1 MARKKRGKRTPAV
14 DPAPDEQVSTPT
26 EGPTGD
32 PPAAAPQG
40 DEPMLDFDFD
50 PAASERI
57 LAATAGIFS
66 TARIA
71 VAEATQA
78 TAPFLSFAQKSK
90 VAALATDFE
99 MRQAAPMLLQEAP
112 APVAAPAVVEVPV
125 GEALSREDVEAIVS
139 HRIEIAVRDAL
150 KALGLGPDISLSHQI
165 ERQVE
170 TQLAVGESR
179 LLDYVKGHLTN
190 ALEMVE
196 STLDERIADFLD
208 GAAGDAADDEAEQEV
223 KAEVDAAVE
232 EVREALLKNI
242 DEVRTVDVGFNLD
255 DMDMSAIAGISDRV
269 SSDGMEAIADDDLAV
284 AMGDGEEI
292 EVGGDDE
299 IEVGG
304 DDEIDEIE
312 AGADDEIEVGGDDEI
327 DENEAGADDEI
338 EVGGAGEIDEIE
350 AGADDEIDEIE
361 AGGDDEIEAGG
372 DEIDEAGETLDATSP
387 GEDQPTESVEA
398 TEEAD
403 EISAELL
410 ELDDARQIDEID
422 LESVEELSIIESAEI
437 EEAEI
442 DIDDD
447 LELESG
453 ELVEVEVEDEDEVL
467 ADALEIDLEDEEEDD
482 NPAIMTL
489 GEGPEDLQVTPLG
502 DDDFEVTIEG
512 EEFEPEEK
520 DAIERY
526 LQRAAEMRG
535 RKQFPAAMELYNK
548 VIDLDPA
555 NYEAFIGRG
564 VLHLEG
570 KDYKRAVEAFTEAEK
585 IDPSRPASALGL
597 AEVHFHRKQ
606 FNKAIRHYTQCLK
619 LDDGLAQAYCNR
631 GLSYYYQKNYKK
643 AFLDLMRAYD
653 IDADLPNIKKYLK
666 LVRSKVKSEKSR
678 PGASAP
684 TKPE

>member
-1 MARKKRGKRTPAV
+1 MARKKRGKRTPASDP
-14 DPAPDEQVSTPT
+14 DPAPPEPVPTPAEDVTAPMAEAPT
-26 EGPTGD
+26 EDVTEPV
-32 PPAAAPQG
+32 AEALSEG

-57 LAATAGIFS
+57 LNASAGIFS
-66 TARIA
+66 TSRIA
-71 VAEATQA
+71 VAEATLA

-99 MRQAAPMLLQEAP
+99 MLQVTAPQLPEAAAPSP
-112 APVAAPAVVEVPV
+112 APAVVEVAAV
-125 GEALSREDVEAIVS
+125 EGLSREDVEAIVS
-139 HRIEIAVRDAL
+139 HRIEIAVQDAL
-150 KALGLGPDISLSHQI
+150 KKLGLGPDVSLSHQI
-165 ERQVE
+165 ERQVD

-190 ALEMVE
+190 ALEMME

-208 GAAGDAADDEAEQEV
+208 GAAGDDAEEVAEQEA

-242 DEVRTVDVGFNLD
+242 DEVRTVDTGFNLD
-255 DMDMSAIAGISDRV
+255 DMDIAAIAGISDRV
-269 SSDGMEAIADDDLAV
+269 SADSMPAIGDDDLSV
-284 AMGDGEEI
+284 AMGDGEVI

-299 IEVGG
+299 AIEVGG
-304 DDEIDEIE
+304 DEDFEIE
-312 AGADDEIEVGGDDEI
+312 AEADELEVEADELEVAAEEVEVEAEEVEAPVDDEAELANLDGTPDAAVTIEGT
-327 DENEAGADDEI
+327 AP
-338 EVGGAGEIDEIE
+338 
-350 AGADDEIDEIE
+350 
-361 AGGDDEIEAGG
+361 
-372 DEIDEAGETLDATSP
+372 S
-387 GEDQPTESVEA
+387 EDQVTESVEA
-398 TEEAD
+398 TEEA
-403 EISAELL
+403 EPELL
-410 ELDDARQIDEID
+410 ELDDAPQVDEID
-422 LESVEELSIIESAEI
+422 LESVEEISIIESAEI
-437 EEAEI
+437 EEVEV
-442 DIDDD
+442 DVEDD
-447 LELESG
+447 LVLETG
-453 ELVEVEVEDEDEVL
+453 ELVEIGDEDEEAL
-467 ADALEIDLEDEEEDD
+467 ADALEIELEDDDEDD
-482 NPAIMTL
+482 DLDNAALQTL
-489 GEGPEDLQVTPLG
+489 GEGPEDIQVAPLG
-502 DDDFEVTIEG
+502 DDFDVTIEG
-512 EEFEPEEK
+512 EEFEPEDK

-548 VIDLDPA
+548 VLDLDPA

-570 KDYKRAVEAFTEAEK
+570 KDYKRAVEAFGEAEK

-678 PGASAP
+678 PGTKVP
-684 TKPE
+684 KKPE